1 MLFHKSLKLLR
12 TKKRCNHDW
21 IGIYCTSNCEAGFDC
36 SLYYQ
41 LLLCCCCTGGKMKT
55 SVQSIYHIRQQSI
68 VNRNGR
74 VKSHKQIELN
84 ARRKRKQEKL
94 KRLKQNTTKHKFK
107 STFTK
112 YRPVITPVRICD
124 IRYNDSGLV
133 LGCIEA
139 SDSESRRIFQRFPR
153 HIQDLNF
160 FAPH

>member
-1 MLFHKSLKLLR
+1 
-12 TKKRCNHDW
+12 
-21 IGIYCTSNCEAGFDC
+21 
-36 SLYYQ
+36 
-41 LLLCCCCTGGKMKT
+41 MKT

-124 IRYNDSGLV
+124 IRYNDRNAKGFV
-133 LGCIEA
+133 LNYCTRDEFGSAQNVSLHFYTYEEA
-139 SDSESRRIFQRFPR
+139 VQAFKEAVI
-153 HIQDLNF
+153 IQKF
-160 FAPH
+160 